1 MSGILEGLDIRLPR
15 SKISP
20 GSPLPASPGYLPGR
34 KHPRFKDINHLHDEY
49 LVKAGCN
56 QVLIRTSVNLNLAQ
70 IWPWTSD
77 RARVTFL
84 RSEPASWITW
94 CVPHAD
100 LHKVVWA
107 ARWAGLAFLSDDL
120 MDAGKEYSRIN
131 ALKRAGRGD
140 RAIEIAHNRL
150 SEALKL
156 TAGPKEFAQC
166 IKLTD
171 EWWDSH
177 IHEEFQSLEQY
188 LSVRRVNV
196 GMFFANAWCRYALD
210 IRLSDEQLFHPLMRE
225 VEGIVSDHVGLVNDY
240 YSYPKERLSNSD
252 DTNIIRL
259 LMDSEG
265 VKYKQAAETVRK
277 KVGEKE
283 KEFILA
289 GEAVLRDPELS
300 RSVNVH
306 RWLTNMPYILG
317 GNIAF
322 HQTVSTL
329 GRCLSMQAKI
339 CLP

>member
-1 MSGILEGLDIRLPR
+1 
-15 SKISP
+15 
-20 GSPLPASPGYLPGR
+20 
-34 KHPRFKDINHLHDEY
+34 
-49 LVKAGCN
+49 
-56 QVLIRTSVNLNLAQ
+56 
-70 IWPWTSD
+70 
-77 RARVTFL
+77 
-84 RSEPASWITW
+84 
-94 CVPHAD
+94 
-100 LHKVVWA
+100 
-107 ARWAGLAFLSDDL
+107 

-140 RAIEIAHNRL
+140 RNLVNQHDPVELAHNRL

-156 TAGPKEFAQC
+156 TAGPREFAQC

-240 YSYPKERLSNSD
+240 YSFPKERLSNSD

-265 VKYKQAAETVRK
+265 VTYKQAAEIVRK

-306 RWLTNMPYILG
+306 RWLTSMPYILG

-322 HQTVSTL
+322 HQTSGRYKTNDMPWSITL
-329 GRCLSMQAKI
+329 APLQYASEDMITVNESVKQESGSVLSSNN
-339 CLP
+339 